1 MRENAQKLS
10 IVLASE
16 ELEKVHAASLIASVA
31 AMSGMEVHLFVTMNG
46 LVPFL
51 KSTQAEGRFRTGIV
65 GEALRAKAQ
74 PFAELIAN
82 GKELGT
88 LKVYACALAM
98 DVMNWS
104 KADLIDVFDDVI
116 GVSAFF
122 NIAAGGA
129 IVTM

>member
-1 MRENAQKLS
+1 MTENAQKLS

-31 AMSGMEVHLFVTMNG
+31 AMSGMEVNLFVTMNG

-51 KSTQAEGRFRTGIV
+51 KSTQAEGRFRTGVV

-82 GKELGT
+82 GKEMGT

-129 IVTM
+129 IITM